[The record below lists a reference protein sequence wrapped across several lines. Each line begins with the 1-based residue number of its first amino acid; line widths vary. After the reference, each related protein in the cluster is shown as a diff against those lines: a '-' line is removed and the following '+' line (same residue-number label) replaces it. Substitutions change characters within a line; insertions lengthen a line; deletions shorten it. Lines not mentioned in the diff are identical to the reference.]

1 MLYVATP
8 PGKESVVPVV
18 PVLAGNEA
26 SQVGDTRDVVGP
38 KV

>member
-8 PGKESVVPVV
+8 PGKESVV